1 MYIASQCSHNYLLLN
16 VGYKIGVDCLYFH
29 LQDLSPTNSLL
40 STVRSKLDESIARH
54 RNRGE
59 YTHSHTPHTHT
70 PHTHTPHTHTPHTH
84 TLTLHTHTTHTHTL
98 THTHN
103 LNIACVS
110 FLGGFSTLL
119 IFSRGRVSPCFLLG
133 LVSMRSLVVL
143 ANRSHI
149 FPVL

>member
-16 VGYKIGVDCLYFH
+16 IGYKIGVDCLYFH

-54 RNRGE
+54 RHRGE
-59 YTHSHTPHTHT
+59 YTHS
-70 PHTHTPHTHTPHTH
+70 
-84 TLTLHTHTTHTHTL
+84 THTHTL
-98 THTHN
+98 HTFHTHTPQH
-103 LNIACVS
+103 CMRQ
-110 FLGGFSTLL
+110 FSGWIYTLL
-119 IFSRGRVSPCFLLG
+119 IFSRVCVSPCFLLG
-133 LVSMRSLVVL
+133 LVSMRSLAVL